1 MKMEKL
7 NHQHQA
13 SLENLGNM
21 FSLFEGVISQYVQ
34 DFSTLIEYT
43 NTPIQSEK
51 EVLERAQIM
60 DELADMA
67 AGHNDIVMVFVNAIA
82 DRIEEYEEQ
91 HLEIPKPTPSEV
103 LAELMR
109 IKGVKQK
116 DLGEI
121 APQSVISEL
130 LNNKREMNIEHIKRL
145 SEFFNVP
152 VTMFIH

>member
-1 MKMEKL
+1 MKRDQLKQQL
-7 NHQHQA
+7 
-13 SLENLGNM
+13 SLENLEAM
-21 FSLFEGVISQYVQ
+21 FGLFENIISEYVQ
-34 DFSTLIEYT
+34 YFSTLIEYA
-43 NTPIQSEK
+43 NTPIQSEQ
-51 EVLERAQIM
+51 EVLERAQVM

-67 AGHNDIVMVFVNAIA
+67 TGHHDIVMVFVNAIA
-82 DRIEEYEEQ
+82 DRIEEYEET

-103 LAELMR
+103 LAELMK

-130 LNNKREMNIEHIKRL
+130 LNNKREMNLEHIKGF
-145 SEFFNVP
+145 SGFFNVP